1 MKRQKSKKS
10 KKTKKTGLSFIFF
23 IFSKIINHT
32 VNLHFFFPIHL
43 HKIPGVETTPKIK
56 GNEKI

>member
-1 MKRQKSKKS
+1 MNSKQ
-10 KKTKKTGLSFIFF
+10 TNNTWI
-23 IFSKIINHT
+23 IENEKIINHT

-43 HKIPGVETTPKIK
+43 HKIPRVETTPKIK